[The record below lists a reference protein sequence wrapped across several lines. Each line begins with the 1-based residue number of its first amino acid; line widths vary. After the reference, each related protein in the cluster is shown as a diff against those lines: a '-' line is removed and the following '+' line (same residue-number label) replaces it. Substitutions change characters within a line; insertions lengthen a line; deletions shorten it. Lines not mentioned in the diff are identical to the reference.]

1 MFTYDGRFCTL
12 KELTV
17 SDECILHDLIHQNIE
32 EYRSLVSDE
41 SVPQEKEGFA
51 TYLRTRFNH
60 GRVTQFLVFNK
71 QGEVAGTIF
80 LYGYRENPKSIKISC
95 FLTKEARGRLL
106 AGEALSQSL
115 YFAVNILMVTEVH
128 FGVYQNNTSMLRL
141 AQKVG
146 AINVGDINS
155 TLNSDRKVQLYILKN
170 DRLQKLSS
178 LFCIK

>member
-17 SDECILHDLIHQNIE
+17 FDESILHDLIHQNIE
-32 EYRSLVSDE
+32 EYKRLVSDE
-41 SVPQEKEGFA
+41 PVPQGQEGFA
-51 TYLRTRFNH
+51 IYLRTRFNH
-60 GRVTQFLVFNK
+60 GRVAQFLVFSK
-71 QGEVAGTIF
+71 QGEVVGTIF
-80 LYGYRENPKSIKISC
+80 LYDYKEYPKSIKISC
-95 FLTKEARGRLL
+95 FLTKEVRGRLL

-115 YFAVNILMVTEVH
+115 YFAINILMVTEVH
-128 FGVYQNNTSMLRL
+128 FGVYKNNTPMLRL

-146 AINVGDINS
+146 AINAGDINS

-178 LFCIK
+178 LFCTK